1 MPEKPLP
8 PPAATSDGVLS
19 AEQYRVVMEKGG
31 PGPALEVWNV
41 AAEDDRAF
49 LRTTFTELRAKAM
62 RRREEFGP

>member
-1 MPEKPLP
+1 MLQERR
-8 PPAATSDGVLS
+8 AA
-19 AEQYRVVMEKGG
+19 AAARA
-31 PGPALEVWNV
+31 GPALEVWNV